1 MLHLPHRDGIFCNCC
16 LAIILWLLYL
26 SGRHCINRRR
36 NRLFWNGP
44 GKWSTNV
51 ASNISLWNVIGSAR
65 IYEIQRLLVIA
76 CDETNYRANFGTHQ
90 KENWISQETVRL
102 MLSLH
107 PYCERKYSVICP
119 LFSFSTCCWTQTLIW
134 NLSCILFQSGQLN
147 EYTERKEMSSDV
159 QCMALGTVPAGEQR
173 SRFLAIGL
181 SDNTVRVISLDP
193 QDCLQ
198 PLSMQALPATPE
210 SLCIVEM
217 AMGGLESE
225 SGRLGG
231 LFLNIGLSVCCFVV
245 FLSGGRWSKCA
256 VVLLMW
262 CVLSCRMACFLE
274 QF

>member
-1 MLHLPHRDGIFCNCC
+1 MFQY
-16 LAIILWLLYL
+16 LASFYL
-26 SGRHCINRRR
+26 
-36 NRLFWNGP
+36 
-44 GKWSTNV
+44 
-51 ASNISLWNVIGSAR
+51 
-65 IYEIQRLLVIA
+65 
-76 CDETNYRANFGTHQ
+76 
-90 KENWISQETVRL
+90 
-102 MLSLH
+102 
-107 PYCERKYSVICP
+107 
-119 LFSFSTCCWTQTLIW
+119 
-134 NLSCILFQSGQLN
+134 QSGQLN

-231 LFLNIGLSVCCFVV
+231 LFLNIGLSVCLWFYLRNFCLGPCIKIF
-245 FLSGGRWSKCA
+245 FLWDNF
-256 VVLLMW
+256 LLITK
-262 CVLSCRMACFLE
+262 LLLKPIYN
-274 QF
+274 